1 MPPVRLVRKITE
13 QFFHAKSQPR
23 APSYIV
29 RRYPNTLI
37 QAFLTCQEIGDETEI
52 GDESFDRGMSRLKTT
67 WRPAQVL
74 DTEKAAGVVS
84 LRHRPTL

>member
-37 QAFLTCQEIGDETEI
+37 QAFLPCQEI

-67 WRPAQVL
+67 WRPSA
-74 DTEKAAGVVS
+74 S
-84 LRHRPTL
+84 S

>member
-37 QAFLTCQEIGDETEI
+37 QAFLPCQEIGDEK
-52 GDESFDRGMSRLKTT
+52 SVMRQKSVMSHLIV
-67 WRPAQVL
+67 ACL
-74 DTEKAAGVVS
+74 G
-84 LRHRPTL
+84 